1 MGESRPAE
9 VLHGPP
15 YSIVSLLVTKGSKT
29 QALHFKFAVPFLLL
43 ISRSISQALLCRH
56 KGPPQTQTPF
66 FPTVLQHCWSKKQ
79 EIKLLGD

>member
-1 MGESRPAE
+1 MGESRPTE

-56 KGPPQTQTPF
+56 KGPPKPRLLSSQQF
-66 FPTVLQHCWSKKQ
+66 FNIVGARNSK
-79 EIKLLGD
+79 

>member
-1 MGESRPAE
+1 MGESRPTE

-43 ISRSISQALLCRH
+43 IADQYHRLFSVDIKDPPKPRLLSSQ
-56 KGPPQTQTPF
+56 QF
-66 FPTVLQHCWSKKQ
+66 FNIVGARNRK
-79 EIKLLGD
+79 